1 MALKVVL
8 ALPLAAAECFCVPGT
23 VPSMLATG
31 HLREHSRAVTQ
42 MALPHPHAADEKIET
57 HMGMGFRYEATADHH
72 VPLRAGSVGTA
83 LPASTVVE
91 RL

>member
-31 HLREHSRAVTQ
+31 HLREHFHAVTQ
-42 MALPHPHAADEKIET
+42 MALPHPHVAEKIET
-57 HMGMGFRYEATADHH
+57 HVGMGFRYEATPDHH

-83 LPASTVVE
+83 LLDSTAVGI
-91 RL
+91 L